1 MIMNINLKELL
12 PKLFILLTVNLICLL
27 LKVDLGFILMYN
39 IIFFASLFYFQR
51 VFTSRLIN
59 IMLVIVGI
67 IASCFA
73 IFVI

>member
-1 MIMNINLKELL
+1 MNINLKELL
-12 PKLFILLTVNLICLL
+12 PKLLILLAVNLIFFSLN
-27 LKVDLGFILMYN
+27 VDLGFILMYN

-59 IMLVIVGI
+59 IMLIIVGI

-73 IFVI
+73 IFVF

>member
-1 MIMNINLKELL
+1 MNINLKELL

-27 LKVDLGFILMYN
+27 LNVDLGFILMYN

-59 IMLVIVGI
+59 IMLIIVGI

-73 IFVI
+73 IFVF

>member
-1 MIMNINLKELL
+1 MNINLKELL
-12 PKLFILLTVNLICLL
+12 PKLLILLTVNLICLL
-27 LKVDLGFILMYN
+27 LNVDLGFILMYN

-59 IMLVIVGI
+59 IMLIIVGI

-73 IFVI
+73 IFVF

>member
-1 MIMNINLKELL
+1 MNINLKELL

-59 IMLVIVGI
+59 VMLIIVGI
-67 IASCFA
+67 IASYFA
-73 IFVI
+73 MFVF

>member
-1 MIMNINLKELL
+1 MNINLKELI

-51 VFTSRLIN
+51 VFTSRVIN
-59 IMLVIVGI
+59 IMLIIVGI

-73 IFVI
+73 IFVF

>member
-1 MIMNINLKELL
+1 MNINLKELL

-51 VFTSRLIN
+51 VFTSRVIN
-59 IMLVIVGI
+59 IMLIIVGI

-73 IFVI
+73 IFIF

>member
-1 MIMNINLKELL
+1 MNINLKELL
-12 PKLFILLTVNLICLL
+12 PKLFILLTVNLIFLL
-27 LKVDLGFILMYN
+27 LNVDLGFILMYN

-73 IFVI
+73 IFVF

>member
-1 MIMNINLKELL
+1 MNINLKELL
-12 PKLFILLTVNLICLL
+12 PKFLILLTVNLIFLL
-27 LKVDLGFILMYN
+27 LNVDLGFILMYN

>member
-1 MIMNINLKELL
+1 MNINLKELL

-27 LKVDLGFILMYN
+27 LNVDLGFILMYN

>member
-1 MIMNINLKELL
+1 MNINLKELL

-51 VFTSRLIN
+51 VFTSRVIN
-59 IMLVIVGI
+59 IMLIIVGI

-73 IFVI
+73 IFVF

>member
-1 MIMNINLKELL
+1 MNINLKELL

-59 IMLVIVGI
+59 IMLIIVGI

-73 IFVI
+73 MFVF

>member
-1 MIMNINLKELL
+1 MNINLKELL

-59 IMLVIVGI
+59 IMLIIVGI

-73 IFVI
+73 IFVF

>member
-1 MIMNINLKELL
+1 MNINLKEIL
-12 PKLFILLTVNLICLL
+12 PKLLILLTVNLICLL
-27 LKVDLGFILMYN
+27 LNVDLGFILMYN

-59 IMLVIVGI
+59 IMLIIVGI

-73 IFVI
+73 IFVF

>member
-1 MIMNINLKELL
+1 MNINLKELL

-27 LKVDLGFILMYN
+27 LKVDLGFISMYN

-59 IMLVIVGI
+59 IMLIIVGI

-73 IFVI
+73 IFVF

>member
-1 MIMNINLKELL
+1 MNINLKELL

-51 VFTSRLIN
+51 VFTSRVIN
-59 IMLVIVGI
+59 IMLIIVGI

>member
-1 MIMNINLKELL
+1 MNINLKGLL

-51 VFTSRLIN
+51 VFTSRVIN
-59 IMLVIVGI
+59 IMLIIVGI

-73 IFVI
+73 IFVF

>member
-1 MIMNINLKELL
+1 MNIKLKELL

-51 VFTSRLIN
+51 VFTSRVIN
-59 IMLVIVGI
+59 IMLIIVGI

-73 IFVI
+73 IFVF

>member
-1 MIMNINLKELL
+1 MNINLKELL

-51 VFTSRLIN
+51 VFTSRVIN
-59 IMLVIVGI
+59 IMLIIVGI

-73 IFVI
+73 IFVL

>member
-1 MIMNINLKELL
+1 MNINLKELL

-59 IMLVIVGI
+59 TMLIIVGI

-73 IFVI
+73 IFVF

>member
-1 MIMNINLKELL
+1 MNINLKELL

-27 LKVDLGFILMYN
+27 LKVDLGFVLMYN

-51 VFTSRLIN
+51 VFTSRVIN
-59 IMLVIVGI
+59 IMLIIVGI

-73 IFVI
+73 IFVF

>member
-1 MIMNINLKELL
+1 MNINLKELL
-12 PKLFILLTVNLICLL
+12 PKLFILFTVNLIFLL
-27 LKVDLGFILMYN
+27 LNVDLGFILMYN

>member
-1 MIMNINLKELL
+1 MNINLKELL

>member
-51 VFTSRLIN
+51 VFTSRVIN
-59 IMLVIVGI
+59 IMLIIVGI

-73 IFVI
+73 IFVF

>member
-1 MIMNINLKELL
+1 MNINLKELL
-12 PKLFILLTVNLICLL
+12 PKLLILLTVNLIFLL
-27 LKVDLGFILMYN
+27 LNVDLGFILMYN

-59 IMLVIVGI
+59 IMFVIVGI

>member
-1 MIMNINLKELL
+1 MNINLKELL
-12 PKLFILLTVNLICLL
+12 PKLLILLTVNLIFLL
-27 LKVDLGFILMYN
+27 LNVDLGFILMYN

-59 IMLVIVGI
+59 IMLIIVGI

-73 IFVI
+73 IFVF